1 MEILTSPILWQ
12 GMGFTVASGIFIS
25 SIFYNGDYSKPI
37 RALIVLGI
45 CSFFTISIMSAS
57 NFSNTKELIGV
68 TTIINACFV
77 IGLYLGVW
85 VYNTKIRKDNCK

>member
-45 CSFFTISIMSAS
+45 CSFFTILIMSAS
-57 NFSNTKELIGV
+57 NFSNTKEFIGV

-85 VYNTKIRKDNCK
+85 VYITKIRKDNCK